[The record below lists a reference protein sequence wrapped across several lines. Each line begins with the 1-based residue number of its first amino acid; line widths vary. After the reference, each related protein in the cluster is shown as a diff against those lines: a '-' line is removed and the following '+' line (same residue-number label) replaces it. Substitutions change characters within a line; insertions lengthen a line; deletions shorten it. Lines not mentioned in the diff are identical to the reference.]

1 MSYDRAITVFSPD
14 GHLLQ
19 VEYSMEVSRIIKT
32 TEAMGQ
38 LPRPKLHQATCR
50 TRCRRTHSSSAAAS
64 VSTPSPHRPSAEDP
78 PSWEFKEKTAS
89 FSRWRRRPLPS
100 KSLLAVICLSR
111 TVLRGVLAQGA
122 PCSQLNSTQLISL
135 YQRLQDSRTIR
146 KIVSVD
152 QRTVLAFAGLT
163 ADARVLI
170 NKVRVEAQS
179 YRLTMEDDPS
189 VDYIGRYLARVQQQ
203 YTQQGGVRPFGVAS
217 LIAGVAGDQNDPDKP
232 LLYQT
237 DPAGTHSR
245 WKAQVVGGRNAKSLR
260 EFLEKQYHDNLTQ
273 DECVRLAVQALLEVV
288 DSGAKTM
295 EICVIQRGGVKV
307 NITEAQVD
315 EIVKAIEAEQQDE
328 KRGTASAS
336 E

>member
-1 MSYDRAITVFSPD
+1 M
-14 GHLLQ
+14 
-19 VEYSMEVSRIIKT
+19 
-32 TEAMGQ
+32 
-38 LPRPKLHQATCR
+38 
-50 TRCRRTHSSSAAAS
+50 
-64 VSTPSPHRPSAEDP
+64 
-78 PSWEFKEKTAS
+78 
-89 FSRWRRRPLPS
+89 
-100 KSLLAVICLSR
+100 
-111 TVLRGVLAQGA
+111 
-122 PCSQLNSTQLISL
+122 
-135 YQRLQDSRTIR
+135 QDARTIR

-217 LIAGVAGDQNDPDKP
+217 LLAGVAGDENDPTKP

-260 EFLEKQYHDNLTQ
+260 EFLEKQYHDELSEK
-273 DECVRLAVQALLEVV
+273 ECVRLAIQALLEVV

-295 EICVIQRGGVKV
+295 EICVIRREGKKATM
-307 NITEAQVD
+307 TEAEVD
-315 EIVKAIEAEQQDE
+315 AIVKEIEAEQQAE
-328 KRGTASAS
+328 KGGTSAAK